1 MQIGGGEETE
11 KESSGGFQFEAVDF
25 DPCFIKNIDI
35 KVIAYEVVDAIV
47 VLIARTT
54 GLLGLCPKRP
64 VAVRLLRLRWNGVCD

>member
-35 KVIAYEVVDAIV
+35 KVIACEVVHATV
-47 VLIARTT
+47 VLIART
-54 GLLGLCPKRP
+54 
-64 VAVRLLRLRWNGVCD
+64 RLSQEACCSAFAAPALEWRV